1 MNDSREFY
9 AATVDE
15 AVEKASAALGVPSDR
30 LDFEVLDQGSTGFLS
45 IGARDARILVEYPE
59 SQTDVPLLG
68 GEEEDRP
75 LEYAGERG
83 VEPPG
88 EDEPQEATQVP
99 AAQIGEEDNDV
110 VAEVAE
116 EAPEDLILAVD
127 EFATALID
135 AMGLDAT
142 IDAHDAGDAIAVD
155 VATKETGLFIGQ
167 KGETIDAIQYLLN
180 VAVYKNRPFAKRIVV
195 DSEGYRQRRIEAI
208 QGMAHRTARRAVRER
223 RSLSLP
229 PMPAAERRVVHLFLK
244 ENPKVTTSSEG
255 EEDGRKVV
263 VSPIQ

>member
-30 LDFEVLDQGSTGFLS
+30 LNFEVLDQGSTGFLS

-59 SQTDVPLLG
+59 SQTDLPLPG

-75 LEYAGERG
+75 LEYAGESD
-83 VEPPG
+83 VEPPV
-88 EDEPQEATQVP
+88 EDVPQEVTQVP
-99 AAQIGEEDNDV
+99 AAQIAEEDDDI
-110 VAEVAE
+110 VAE

-180 VAVYKNRPFAKRIVV
+180 VAVYKNRPFVKRIVV

-208 QGMAHRTARRAVRER
+208 RGMAHRTARRAVRER

-255 EEDGRKVV
+255 KEDGRKVV

>member
-15 AVEKASAALGVPSDR
+15 AVEKASAALGVPRDR
-30 LDFEVLDQGSTGFLS
+30 LYFEVLDQGSTGFLS
-45 IGARDARILVEYPE
+45 IGVRDARILVEYPE
-59 SQTDVPLLG
+59 SQADLPLSG
-68 GEEEDRP
+68 GEENRP

-83 VEPPG
+83 VEPPV
-88 EDEPQEATQVP
+88 EEEPQEAPQ
-99 AAQIGEEDNDV
+99 AAQIVEEDDAA
-110 VAEVAE
+110 VAAG
-116 EAPEDLILAVD
+116 APEDLILAID
-127 EFATALID
+127 EFATALVE

-180 VAVYKNRPFAKRIVV
+180 VAVYKNRPFVKRIVV

-208 QGMAHRTARRAVRER
+208 QGMAHRTARRALRER
-223 RSLSLP
+223 RPLSLP

-255 EEDGRKVV
+255 KEDSRKVV
-263 VSPIQ
+263 VSPVR

>member
-15 AVEKASAALGVPSDR
+15 ALEKASAALGVPRDR
-30 LDFEVLDQGSTGFLS
+30 LDFEVLDQGSAGFLS
-45 IGARDARILVEYPE
+45 IGARDARILVEHPE
-59 SQTDVPLLG
+59 SQTDLPLPG

-75 LEYAGERG
+75 LESAGEIG
-83 VEPPG
+83 VEPPV
-88 EDEPQEATQVP
+88 EEKPQEAPQAQ
-99 AAQIGEEDNDV
+99 AAQIVEEDDDV
-110 VAEVAE
+110 VVE

-127 EFATALID
+127 EFATALVD

-223 RSLSLP
+223 RPLSLP

-255 EEDGRKVV
+255 KEDGRKVV